1 MTATT
6 SDTALS
12 VERHWQE
19 LASRRRLYTLGGLAF
34 MVLALAGSLWFANE
48 SNAGKFWD
56 RLPHLFDFVDQ
67 LLPRDGWEVWRA
79 LFDLPSP
86 YDDGSLKYDYPE
98 GRMYLTQ
105 SLYVPE

>member
-19 LASRRRLYTLGGLAF
+19 LASRRRLYTIGGLAF
-34 MVLALAGSLWFANE
+34 MLLALAGSLWFAND

-56 RLPHLFDFVDQ
+56 RLPHLFDFIDQ
-67 LLPRDGWEVWRA
+67 LLPRDGWEVWTGVVRPAVA
-79 LFDLPSP
+79 L
-86 YDDGSLKYDYPE
+86 
-98 GRMYLTQ
+98 
-105 SLYVPE
+105 